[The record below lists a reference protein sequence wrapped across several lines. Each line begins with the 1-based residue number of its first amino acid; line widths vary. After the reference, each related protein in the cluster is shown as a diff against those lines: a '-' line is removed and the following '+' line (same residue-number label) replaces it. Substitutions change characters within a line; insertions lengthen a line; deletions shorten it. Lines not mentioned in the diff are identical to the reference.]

1 MGLSRRESRQM
12 VNDLLQNLRILN
24 QDGID
29 LYYGHDSNEVNWNNN
44 QGGYEE
50 MFDER
55 IRQAEEMRS
64 NKC

>member
-29 LYYGHDSNEVNWNNN
+29 LYYDHFSNDTDWKKTE
-44 QGGYEE
+44 
-50 MFDER
+50 
-55 IRQAEEMRS
+55 QAMR
-64 NKC
+64 KCLRNV